1 MQRKTLL
8 ASALAMLIAG
18 SASYVV
24 AQDAAPSAP
33 PAPAQKAR
41 PPAPPKGPSMGDN
54 GPRGS
59 RGGPDFDGPGFGGPG
74 FGGPGSAVIS
84 DLHELERL
92 YMMTGRAKELPALY
106 NDVLAKSQDP
116 VVRTYVYH
124 HLARAQMAPS
134 NPDQAIA
141 TLRKSL
147 DENLANAAKQRAE
160 FEKMRSEWQERHA
173 TAKPGP
179 APAPKP

>member
-8 ASALAMLIAG
+8 AFAMLVAG
-18 SASYVV
+18 SAPFVM
-24 AQDAAPSAP
+24 AQDAAPGAP
-33 PAPAQKAR
+33 PASAQKTR
-41 PPAPPKGPSMGDN
+41 PPAPPKDPSAGDH

-59 RGGPDFDGPGFGGPG
+59 RGGPDFGGPG
-74 FGGPGSAVIS
+74 FRAPGSAVIS
-84 DLHELERL
+84 DLHALERL
-92 YMMTGRAKELPALY
+92 YMRTGRAKELPALY

-116 VVRTYVYH
+116 AVRTYVYH

-147 DENLANAAKQRAE
+147 DENLANEAKQRAE
-160 FEKMRSEWQERHA
+160 FEKMRSEWQEHHGA
-173 TAKPGP
+173 IKPGP
-179 APAPKP
+179 APAPQP